1 MNTKFIPTITIVM
14 PTYNHANFLGKALQS
29 LIDQTYKE
37 WEVIIIDNHS
47 TDSTDEVIKKFNDPR
62 IRNYKITNHGILAKS
77 RNLGIKVS
85 RGNWI
90 AFLDSDDWW
99 TADKLEV
106 CFKEMNDKVDLMYHN
121 LQVIYQSKLS
131 SKKIYKGRKLYN
143 PILNDLLISGIK
155 YGNAIAQSSV
165 IVRKSLLL
173 KIGGIDE
180 NINLVGSED
189 YNTWL
194 RIAEITDQFK
204 YLNKNLGY
212 ILIHENNVS
221 NKDMSTP
228 QRQAVLKYMKLLN
241 HKQKINL
248 EVKFNYISGSYK
260 FLNND
265 INAKEN
271 LIYVMK
277 YGEIILKIKSLIKFL
292 ILIFKKR

>member
-1 MNTKFIPTITIVM
+1 MNTKFIPTVTIVM
-14 PTYNHANFLGKALQS
+14 PTYNHDKFLRKALQS
-29 LIDQTYKE
+29 LVNQTYKK
-37 WEVIIIDNHS
+37 WQVVIIYNHS
-47 TDSTDEVIKKFNDPR
+47 TDWTDEVIKKFNDPR
-62 IRNYKITNHGILAKS
+62 IKNYKITNHGILAKS

-99 TADKLEV
+99 TKDKLEV
-106 CFKEMNDKVDLMYHN
+106 CFKEINDKVDLIYHN
-121 LQVIYQSKLS
+121 LQVIYHSKIS
-131 SKKIYKGRKLYN
+131 SKKIYKGRQLNK
-143 PILNDLLISGIK
+143 PVLNDLLISGIK

-194 RIAEITDQFK
+194 RIAEITNQFK

-212 ILIHENNVS
+212 ILIHDNNVS

-228 QRQAVLKYMKLLN
+228 QRQAVLKYMELLN

-248 EVKFNYISGSYK
+248 EVKLNYISGSYK

-277 YGEIILKIKSLIKFL
+277 YGQIILKIKSLIKFMIL
-292 ILIFKKR
+292 ILKKG

>member
-131 SKKIYKGRKLYN
+131 FKKIYKGRKLYN

>member
-1 MNTKFIPTITIVM
+1 MNTKFIPTVTIVM

-37 WEVIIIDNHS
+37 WEVVIIDNHS

-99 TADKLEV
+99 TVDKLEV
-106 CFKEMNDKVDLMYHN
+106 CFKEMNDNVDLIYHN
-121 LQVIYQSKLS
+121 LQVIYQSKLT
-131 SKKIYKGRKLYN
+131 SKKIYKGRKLNN
-143 PILNDLLISGIK
+143 PVLNDLLISGIK

-212 ILIHENNVS
+212 ILVHENNVS

-228 QRQAVLKYMKLLN
+228 QRQAVLKYMKLFN

-265 INAKEN
+265 INAKDN

-277 YGEIILKIKSLIKFL
+277 YGEIILKIKSLIKFI